1 MKLYI
6 KQIKPVLGNREKNL
20 DIMIQS
26 IDDAIAQKKEII
38 VFPEL
43 SLTGTLLED
52 IASDVA
58 IREVPKTLLEKSKD
72 IDIVFGAVEIGEDE
86 FLYNTG
92 YYLSNGE
99 IIGKHRK
106 VYLADYGKSTESRVY
121 AHGNKIESFKT
132 KFGKVGLLMKEDFYH
147 QSAQTILAQDGIKFL
162 IVLSNDTVQFGMGEV
177 GEELQMIAKTNSL
190 LNGVFTIVANR
201 MGVEDGQSFYGQS
214 FVVDSNGKMVVKAK
228 AFEEECL
235 TWDLDES
242 EIRRTRIRRP
252 LLKNENIRLS
262 IEELIR
268 IEKNQ
273 KY

>member
-1 MKLYI
+1 MKLHI
-6 KQIKPVLGNREKNL
+6 KQIKPILGNKEKNL
-20 DIMIQS
+20 AIMVQS
-26 IDDAIAQKKEII
+26 IDDAIAKKREII

-52 IASDVA
+52 LVSDVA
-58 IREVPKTLLEKSKD
+58 IREIPKILLEKSNE
-72 IDIVFGAVEIGEDE
+72 IDIVFGAVEIGEDD

-106 VYLADYGKSTESRVY
+106 VYLADYGKNTESRIY
-121 AHGNKIESFKT
+121 GRGNKIESFET
-132 KFGKVGLLMKEDFYH
+132 KFGKIGILMKEDLYH
-147 QSAQTILAQDGIKFL
+147 QSAQTILAQDGIKYL
-162 IVLSNDTVQFGMGEV
+162 IVLSNDTIQFDMNGV

-201 MGVEDGQSFYGQS
+201 VGVEDGQTFYGQS
-214 FVVDSNGKMVVKAK
+214 FVIDSNGKVVAKAR
-228 AFEEECL
+228 AFEEEEL

-262 IEELIR
+262 IEEMMR
-268 IEKNQ
+268 IAKNQ